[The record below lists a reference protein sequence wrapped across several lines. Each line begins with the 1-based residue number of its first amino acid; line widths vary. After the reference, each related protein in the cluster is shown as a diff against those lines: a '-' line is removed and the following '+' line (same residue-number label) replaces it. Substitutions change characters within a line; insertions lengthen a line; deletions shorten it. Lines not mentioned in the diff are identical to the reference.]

1 MSSKTLSLIF
11 GLALAAASTTTA
23 YCAYETS
30 QIVLKTYYIGF
41 ETTQQI

>member
-1 MSSKTLSLIF
+1 MSSRTLSVIF
-11 GLALAAASTTTA
+11 GLALTAASTAAA

-41 ETTQQI
+41 EAPQQI